1 MSYPRVS
8 ESNLGGTRLSRYP
21 NTIPQRLFGANSI
34 IVRFGDVEN
43 AVYHPPTYFDNTYLE
58 EWITD
63 SRTREMVRDVDKSE
77 VISARAIDS
86 PYLGSISVRE
96 ISGGERKDERQIA
109 ILGLA
114 HERERVTSADVGE
127 LLGVSQP
134 RARAIVLDMLEAG
147 LFKRRGE
154 GRTTYY
160 EPAHPQQ

>member
-1 MSYPRVS
+1 MRRGWQVH
-8 ESNLGGTRLSRYP
+8 R
-21 NTIPQRLFGANSI
+21 
-34 IVRFGDVEN
+34 
-43 AVYHPPTYFDNTYLE
+43 
-58 EWITD
+58 
-63 SRTREMVRDVDKSE
+63 
-77 VISARAIDS
+77 VISVADR
-86 PYLGSISVRE
+86 SIK
-96 ISGGERKDERQIA
+96 RKDERQIA

-134 RARAIVLDMLEAG
+134 RARAIVRDILEAG